1 MRLPEVTRETML
13 EHVGLMTDSM
23 WVVRASER
31 IGQENPLLG
40 AAIAESIEAGQ
51 EDKALGMIGL
61 YDILSLQVRN
71 DAKVLGVDNN

>member
-1 MRLPEVTRETML
+1 
-13 EHVGLMTDSM
+13 M
-23 WVVRASER
+23 WIVRASER